1 MDQLQKVLA
10 RELEIKLTNKT
21 EWKSVGDLSKAQE
34 FGDYLKTHPLPLL
47 TREKKDGEGDTEK
60 ESSPAL
66 SKAKDGGGDTEKG
79 SSTVESIEFT
89 KRHDQMTQ
97 DEYRS
102 LEKDLERVSTQ
113 VFYVRR

>member
-1 MDQLQKVLA
+1 MHEQVVDQLQKVLA

-47 TREKKDGEGDTEK
+47 TRKEKDGGEDTEK
-60 ESSPAL
+60 GSS
-66 SKAKDGGGDTEKG
+66 GGDTEKG

-97 DEYRS
+97 DEYSS
-102 LEKDLERVSTQ
+102 LEKDLQRVSTQ
-113 VFYVRR
+113 VFYMCR